1 MKSSA
6 FLFLLFFLTSGLYA
20 ADKSTDNFV
29 IIGDETYYCDEV
41 HPGKANTSIYT
52 DGKLILKVPS
62 FTINAYAQGGKFY
75 EYLPVMNKK
84 QDTTG
89 WAFMLFITSHDGY
102 RLYRYCSNCL
112 KYDPV
117 NGIIAPIVPVYR
129 YYTFKS
135 GKFVSVTDDHDLQ
148 AQLASYGVKVIS

>member
-1 MKSSA
+1 MKNSA

-41 HPGKANTSIYT
+41 HPGKANTSIYI
-52 DGKLILKVPS
+52 DGKQIFKVPTS
-62 FTINAYAQGGKFY
+62 YVDAYAQGGKFY
-75 EYLPVMNKK
+75 EYLPVMNKN
-84 QDTTG
+84 QDTMG
-89 WAFMLFITSHDGY
+89 WAFMQFITSHNGM

-117 NGIIAPIVPVYR
+117 NGTIAPVVPLYR

-148 AQLASYGVKVIS
+148 SQLKEFGVKVIM